1 MGVFL
6 LLKDRV
12 FECDIFSRANMRLT
26 AFDIKIGSVE
36 MDFFKLMR
44 QLQGKTDFAVQGTC
58 APEFEPLIQ
67 ALRQTVPPET
77 NGGVALAVYF
87 RGEKVVDLWM
97 GLQQGATL
105 WKRDTLSLSYS
116 TGKGVLATLVHILV
130 SQGLLEYDRP
140 VCEYWPEFVGSGK
153 EKLTLRHL
161 LSHSSGLHDIRH
173 VIQSAQ
179 VMLDWNAML
188 KAYEQAIPR
197 FEPDTAS
204 AYQALSFGWLI
215 GGVIEKVMKEPLAT
229 TFQRELV
236 YPLGIDGEAYF
247 GLPTSELGRV
257 ARPYRKPLPISVRPL
272 SDPKPYPSQAAYPLT
287 TMQRFMKVLGQDPIE
302 SRDALNPYR
311 MSKFDFFSPE
321 ALQASI
327 PSVNGV
333 FTARALAKIYAMLAA
348 GGELEGKRYIT
359 QPVYRELSK
368 IQNRRRDRVMPIPM
382 HWRLG
387 YHRVITMGKRIPNGF
402 GHMGYNGSGAWCD
415 PSRELSF
422 AFVTSFSMESMAG
435 DPRLWW
441 LSQRTLQ
448 IVDDLIKDR

>member
-1 MGVFL
+1 MEI
-6 LLKDRV
+6 LKLV
-12 FECDIFSRANMRLT
+12 
-26 AFDIKIGSVE
+26 
-36 MDFFKLMR
+36 R
-44 QLQGKTDFAVQGTC
+44 QLQGKTNFEVYGTC
-58 APEFEPLIQ
+58 APEFEPLIH
-67 ALRQTVPPET
+67 ALRQTVPPESK
-77 NGGVALAVYF
+77 GGVALAIYF
-87 RGEKVVDLWM
+87 RGEKVVDLWI

-105 WKRDTLSLSYS
+105 WKEDTLSLSYS

-173 VIQSAQ
+173 VIQSAS

-197 FEPDTAS
+197 FEPDADN
-204 AYQALSFGWLI
+204 AYQALSYGWLV
-215 GGVIEKVMKEPLAT
+215 GGVIEKVMKEPLAVT
-229 TFQRELV
+229 LQRELV
-236 YPLGIDGEAYF
+236 HPLGLDDEAYF
-247 GLPTSELGRV
+247 GVPESELGRV
-257 ARPYRKPLPISVRPL
+257 ARPYRQPPPLTVRPL
-272 SDPKPYPSQAAYPLT
+272 SDPKPRPSQAAYPLT
-287 TMQRFMKVLGQDPIE
+287 TIQKIMKVLGHDPLE
-302 SRDALNPYR
+302 TRDALNPYR
-311 MSKFDFFSPE
+311 MSKFDWFSPE

-327 PSVNGV
+327 PAVNGV

-348 GGELEGKRYIT
+348 GGEFDGHRYIT
-359 QPVYRELSK
+359 APVFRELSK
-368 IQNRRRDRVMPIPM
+368 IQSRRRDRVMPIPM

-387 YHRVITMGKRIPNGF
+387 YHRVITMGKRVPNAF

-415 PSRELSF
+415 PTRQLSF

-435 DPRLWW
+435 DPRVWW

-448 IVDDLIKDR
+448 VVDGIISGK